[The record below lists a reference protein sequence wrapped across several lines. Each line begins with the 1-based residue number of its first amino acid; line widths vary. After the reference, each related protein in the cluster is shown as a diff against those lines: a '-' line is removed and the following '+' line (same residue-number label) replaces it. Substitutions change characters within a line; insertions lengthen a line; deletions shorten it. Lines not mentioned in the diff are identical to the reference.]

1 MIRGILFAV
10 AIVLGS
16 ATLAMAQLSVVTFV
30 HCSPEP
36 SLRVVDLYVTQ
47 AGTTTKIDDIAFQRA
62 SNMNEA
68 AIFGDLELTL
78 SVAPSSSI
86 NVSEAVYQTT
96 FTPGADKGY
105 MAIFTGLNKPAD
117 YVANPNGKAIGYAI
131 TAYEVPNSNSDP
143 TKTAVYFFNG
153 STDLEAGDI
162 FSRGVSKALASSV
175 GFLDRSTTPA
185 ILDRKAT
192 TIDFAKVGDA
202 KKVLASFSVDLG
214 SMGSNILVSVI
225 SGFKTPG
232 DNAKSLDTLCLLNV
246 LEDGRV
252 LRSPLISGSQTS
264 RVQIVHAAADPAFAV
279 VDLYVNGT
287 KAFDNVSFRRASA
300 FVDVPANTPLVI
312 GIAPGTSNAYKDT
325 LTTVTLTPLR
335 PTRAY
340 SIVALGISDTL
351 KFAKNPEGA
360 DPRFKLMVYEN
371 ALEKNGTTKTGVRTL
386 HAVTDAPRVSFASS
400 AVSYASKIGYGDISA
415 SYVETEPATDTVW
428 MSDAEGKKLKG
439 YLCDFRGAA
448 RATIMI
454 ATGFLDPTKNSNGPG
469 LSVILVDASGNVNA
483 NVLAIDPDVTSVKE
497 EALIASGWRVSPN
510 PASDVVR
517 FVVASAAQATSVSYD
532 VVDVTGR
539 VLLSGI
545 LTAQNAG
552 FEAPISISTLSQGS
566 YRIVARTDAGMVLG
580 SMGLTVSR

>member
-1 MIRGILFAV
+1 MIRRILIA
-10 AIVLGS
+10 ATILLGS
-16 ATLAMAQLSVVTFV
+16 ATLTMAQLSVVTFV
-30 HCSPEP
+30 HSSPEP

-47 AGTTTKIDDIAFQRA
+47 AGTTTKVEDIAFQRA

-68 AIFGDLELTL
+68 AIFGDIEVTL
-78 SVAPSSSI
+78 SVAPGSSI

-105 MAIFTGLNKPAD
+105 MAIFTGLGKPTD
-117 YVANPNGKAIGYAI
+117 YVANPNGKSIGYAI

-153 STDLEAGDI
+153 STDLESGDVL
-162 FSRGVSKALASSV
+162 SRGVSKPLASSV
-175 GFLDRSTTPA
+175 GFLDRSTTA
-185 ILDRKAT
+185 AVLDRKAT
-192 TIDFAKVGDA
+192 TIDFTKVGDP

-264 RVQIVHAAADPAFAV
+264 RVQIVHAAADPSFAV

-287 KAFDNVSFRRASA
+287 KAFDNVSFRKASA

-340 SIVALGISDTL
+340 SIVALGVSDTL
-351 KFAKNPEGA
+351 RFGKNPDGI
-360 DPRFKLMVYEN
+360 DPRFKLMVYEG
-371 ALEKNGTTKTGVRTL
+371 ALEKNSTPKTGVRTL

-400 AVSYASKIGYGDISA
+400 TVSYASKIGYGDMTTA
-415 SYVETEPATDTVW
+415 YVESEPATDTVW

-439 YLCDFRGAA
+439 YICDFRGAA

-454 ATGFLDPTKNSNGPG
+454 ATGFLDPTKNSNGLG

-510 PASDVVR
+510 PTSDVVR
-517 FVVASAAQATSVSYD
+517 FVVASATQATGVSYD

-539 VLLSGI
+539 VLLSGT
-545 LTAQNAG
+545 LAAQNAG
-552 FEAPISISTLSQGS
+552 FEAPINVSSLSQGS
-566 YRIVARTDAGMVLG
+566 YRIIARTDAGMVLG

>member
-1 MIRGILFAV
+1 MTLRTLTAV
-10 AIVLGS
+10 AIMLGS
-16 ATLAMAQLSVVTFV
+16 AALSMAQLAVVTFV

-36 SLRVVDLYVTQ
+36 SLRVVDLYVSQ
-47 AGTTTKIDDIAFQRA
+47 AGTTVKIEDVAFQRA

-68 AIFGDLELTL
+68 AIFGDIEVTL

-86 NVSEAVYQTT
+86 NASEAVYQTT
-96 FTPGADKGY
+96 FTPMADKGY
-105 MAIFTGLNKPAD
+105 MAIFTGLGKPAD
-117 YVANPNGKAIGYAI
+117 YVANPSGKSIGYAI

-153 STDLEAGDI
+153 SSDLEAGDF
-162 FSRGVSKALASSV
+162 FSRGVTKPLASSV
-175 GFLDRSTTPA
+175 GFLDRSTTA
-185 ILDRKAT
+185 AVLDRKAT
-192 TIDFAKVGDA
+192 TIDFTKVGDA
-202 KKVLASFSVDLG
+202 KKTLASFSVDLG

-252 LRSPLISGSQTS
+252 LRSPLVSGSQTS

-287 KAFDNVSFRRASA
+287 KAFDNVSFRKASA

-312 GIAPGTSNAYKDT
+312 GIAPGTSSAYKDT
-325 LTTVTLTPLR
+325 LTTVTLSPLR
-335 PTRAY
+335 PTRVY
-340 SIVALGISDTL
+340 SVVALGISDTL
-351 KFAKNPEGA
+351 KFAKNPDGL

-386 HAVTDAPRVSFASS
+386 HAVTDAPDVSFASS
-400 AVSYASKIGYGDISA
+400 AVSYAIKIGYGDMTA
-415 SYVETEPATDTVW
+415 SYIETEPATDTVW
-428 MSDAEGKKLKG
+428 MSDAEGKKIKG

-469 LSVILVDASGNVNA
+469 MSVILVDASGNVNA
-483 NVLAIDPDVTSVKE
+483 NVIAIDPDVTSVKE
-497 EALIASGWRVSPN
+497 DALLASGWRVSPN
-510 PASDVVR
+510 PTSDAVR
-517 FVVASAAQATSVSYD
+517 FFVPAVGQIAGMTYD
-532 VVDVTGR
+532 IVNVTGQS
-539 VLLSGI
+539 LLSGA
-545 LTAQNAG
+545 LAAQDAG
-552 FEAPISISTLSQGS
+552 FGASINVSMLGQGS
-566 YRIVARTDAGMVLG
+566 YRIVARSDSGMVLG